1 MHAIGSLVFFFLFK
15 SFFIIFLDLIAKRGY
30 FYVSQWM
37 KNIYIFNY
45 TNKQPIR
52 ETASS

>member
-1 MHAIGSLVFFFLFK
+1 MHAIGSLVFFFFSFK

-37 KNIYIFNY
+37 KNIYI
-45 TNKQPIR
+45 
-52 ETASS
+52 